1 MGRFLLSDAED
12 HDLSEQIFSA
22 SLESKPE
29 PTTPQAKAK
38 FLVDRGI
45 HEQHSVLSGLQPVAS
60 PVSDFGSQE
69 PEADS
74 SKSQKENSSSEG
86 ATAMFSQSDTTSPA
100 NSDESWRTEVAARL
114 DRYRSRRKPRA
125 PRYPSLR
132 LTFEAPE
139 PQWPEVAAA
148 ASLSSAPQVMSS
160 TLATAAAL
168 APIVGQTTPLEET
181 EPADFLSTPAPEVR
195 QENTPEPAGKII
207 EFPRLWSPPPRGDEL
222 AEPVMTHPRILD
234 VPEIA
239 PPPPALGGI
248 LIETEKLKDEEKRPG
263 IDIPLQSAPIE
274 KRLMATAIDGM
285 LVLAASSL
293 FGYIVFRLSHP
304 VLPTVQVAG
313 LFAGIAA
320 ILWAAY
326 QYVFLVHT
334 GTTPGLLCMKLRLC
348 QFDGKSVHQSLRRWR
363 VLVSFLSAASLGMG
377 YAWHFLDEDALCW
390 HDRMTHTYIGP
401 VESIAA
407 P

>member
-1 MGRFLLSDAED
+1 M
-12 HDLSEQIFSA
+12 FSA
-22 SLESKPE
+22 SLESNVESKTLPLK
-29 PTTPQAKAK
+29 TR
-38 FLVDRGI
+38 FLVDRAI
-45 HEQHSVLSGLQPVAS
+45 HEGGGVLSELQPVAP
-60 PVSDFGSQE
+60 PVSDFGQQE
-69 PEADS
+69 TEADPN
-74 SKSQKENSSSEG
+74 KSQTEHSPNAG
-86 ATAMFSQSDTTSPA
+86 PTALFSQSETTSSA
-100 NSDESWRTEVAARL
+100 NSEESWRTEVAARL

-132 LTFEAPE
+132 LKFEPPE
-139 PQWPEVAAA
+139 PAWPDIAAA
-148 ASLSSAPQVMSS
+148 TGPLSSAASVVPS

-168 APIVGQTTPLEET
+168 APILTTPVAGP
-181 EPADFLSTPAPEVR
+181 EPAALLPAPAPEVF
-195 QENTPEPAGKII
+195 EEYPPEPTGKII
-207 EFPRLWSPPPRGDEL
+207 EFPRFWSPPPRGDEL

-248 LIETEKLKDEEKRPG
+248 LIETENVKNDEKRPG
-263 IDIPLQSAPIE
+263 IDVPLQSAPIE

-285 LVLAASSL
+285 LVLAASAL

-304 VLPTVQVAG
+304 VLPILQATG
-313 LFAGIAA
+313 LSCGIAA

-326 QYVFLVHT
+326 QYAFLVHT
-334 GTTPGLLCMKLRLC
+334 GTTPGLRCMKLRLC

-363 VLVSFLSAASLGMG
+363 VLVSFLSAASLGMV

-401 VESIAA
+401 VESASVA